1 MGAYIVKENLGAV
14 ILAAGKGTRMKSKK
28 HKVLHELCGKP
39 MVRYIL
45 DTLKDMGTTQTLMV
59 IGHLGETLEEAL
71 VDEVTFVKQKE
82 QLGTAHAVMQ
92 TEEFLQGKDGITLVL
107 NGDHPLFTKETLQ
120 SMIENHQSKDA
131 AATVLTARLA
141 DPTGYG
147 RVIRRAD
154 GSVSRI
160 VEHKDATAEERAVH
174 EINTGTYCF
183 HNKKLFEAL
192 KLVNNNNAQGEYYL
206 PDVISILQ
214 EQGEIIAA
222 SMMEDEKEAMGVNDR
237 VQLAEAEDYLQQRII
252 KNHMLNGVTIHHPST
267 VTIDVD
273 VKIGAD
279 TEIFSGSSLKGHTKI
294 GSGCVIGPEADL
306 RNVQVADHTKIRYS
320 VIEDSEIGSNV
331 TVGPYAYIRPN
342 TTLAENTKVGAFVD
356 LKNAQLGKGTKVSHL
371 AYVGDAEVGQ
381 NVNVACGVVTVNYD
395 GYSKHKT
402 VIKDGAFIGC
412 NTNLIAPVTIEE
424 NGYVAAGSTIT
435 DDVPAEAFAIARE
448 RQVTKEDYVPKLREK
463 INRHNSL

>member
-1 MGAYIVKENLGAV
+1 VKENLNAV

-39 MVRYIL
+39 MIAYIL
-45 DTLKDMGTTQTLMV
+45 DTLEDMGTTQTLMV
-59 IGHLGETLEEAL
+59 IGHLGETLEKAL
-71 VDEVTFVKQKE
+71 TNEVTFVKQTE

-107 NGDHPLFTKETLQ
+107 NGDHPLFTKDTLQ
-120 SMIENHQSKDA
+120 SLIQIHRQKEA
-131 AATVLTARLA
+131 AATVLTAQLA

-147 RVIRRAD
+147 RVIRQED

-160 VEHKDATAEERAVH
+160 VEHKDATDDERSVH

-214 EQGEIIAA
+214 EQGDVIAA

-237 VQLAEAEDYLQQRII
+237 VQLADAEAYMQQRII
-252 KNHMLNGVTIHHPST
+252 KNHMINGVTIHQPST
-267 VTIDVD
+267 VIIEASVEID
-273 VKIGAD
+273 AD
-279 TEIFSGSSLKGHTKI
+279 TEIFPGSSLKGNTKI
-294 GSGCVIGPEADL
+294 GSECIIGPEADL
-306 RNVQVADHTKIRYS
+306 CDVLVADHTKIRYS
-320 VIEDSEIGSNV
+320 VIEDSEIGNNV

-342 TTLAENTKVGAFVD
+342 TSLAENTKVGAFVD
-356 LKNAQLGKGTKVSHL
+356 LKNAQVGKGSKVPHL

-395 GYSKHKT
+395 GFTKHKT

-412 NTNLIAPVTIEE
+412 NTNLVAPVTVEE
-424 NGYVAAGSTIT
+424 KGYIAAGSTIT
-435 DDVPAEAFAIARE
+435 ENVPAEAFAIARQK
-448 RQVTKEDYVPKLREK
+448 QVTKEDYVPKLLNK